1 MLSQPISTFGVRFAT
16 LAQANGPTLR
26 YAISGPEAGQPI
38 VLLHG
43 YSDSSFSFSRVMPL
57 LARQGFQAIA
67 LDQRGHGDSDRP
79 ERGYRIE
86 DFAGDVVA
94 LLDKLEIDR
103 ATVVGHSMGSI
114 VARRVAELH
123 PDRVAGLVLIG
134 AVETPMR
141 EGVQELQAAVESLED
156 PVPEEFVREFQ
167 ASTIH
172 EPVPETFFEQVVTE
186 SMKLPARVWRAVLEG
201 LLAADDADEL
211 GKISAPTILLWGE
224 HDAYFLRDQQDRLA
238 AAIPSARLQVY
249 ADTGHSPQWERPD
262 VVARDIQAFVS
273 SLRPASSR

>member
-1 MLSQPISTFGVRFAT
+1 MLSQPVTTFGVRFAT

-57 LARQGFQAIA
+57 LAAQGFQATA

-86 DFAGDVVA
+86 DFVGDVVA
-94 LLDKLEIDR
+94 LLDTLEIDR
-103 ATVVGHSMGSI
+103 ATLVGHSMGSI

-134 AVETPMR
+134 AIETPMR
-141 EGVQELQAAVESLED
+141 EGVHELQAAVESLED

-172 EPVPETFFEQVVTE
+172 EPVPEAFFEQVVTE

-201 LLAADDADEL
+201 LLAADDSDEL

-238 AAIPSARLQVY
+238 AAIPSARLQIY